1 VSYIVIQSRCGEES
15 RIFAEKKHARIAAMS
30 DDTNPAKLL
39 AVVTELRERCPW
51 DREQKLGDTP
61 RHLIEE
67 AYEVADAIDRANPGE
82 IAEELG
88 DVIVQCLFTAV
99 ILGED
104 SKLDIAT
111 IMQNA
116 ALKLI
121 RRHPHVYGNTRADT
135 SEQVLENWERIKVDE
150 RASKNPDGAKSL
162 AHVGRG
168 LPSMMRA
175 EKLGEKARRAGM
187 DWANIR
193 EVLAKARE
201 EIAEV
206 EQALDRND
214 TAHAAEELGDLMLA
228 IANAPRFI
236 NHNAEQ
242 TLRAACDKF
251 VARFDQVAQIAASR
265 GLDLKRMTP
274 LEIDILWNEAKAAK
288 M

>member
-1 VSYIVIQSRCGEES
+1 
-15 RIFAEKKHARIAAMS
+15 MS
-30 DDTNPAKLL
+30 DDTNPAQAFAKLL

-51 DREQKLGDTP
+51 DREQKIDDTP

-67 AYEVADAIDRANPGE
+67 AYEVADAIAHGNLSHA
-82 IAEELG
+82 AEELG
-88 DVIVQCLFTAV
+88 DVLAQCLFAGV
-99 ILGED
+99 ILAEQ
-104 SKLDIAT
+104 SESDIAT
-111 IMQNA
+111 VVQNA
-116 ALKLI
+116 AEKLI
-121 RRHPHVYGNTRADT
+121 RRHPHIYSDTRAET
-135 SEQVLENWERIKVDE
+135 VERVLENWETIKQQE
-150 RASKNPDGAKSL
+150 RESKNDDSAKTL

-201 EIAEV
+201 EIDEV

-251 VARFDQVAQIAASR
+251 VARFDHVAQIATSR

-274 LEIDILWNEAKAAK
+274 LEIDALWNEAKADK

>member
-1 VSYIVIQSRCGEES
+1 
-15 RIFAEKKHARIAAMS
+15 MS
-30 DDTNPAKLL
+30 DDTNPAQAFAKLL

-67 AYEVADAIDRANPGE
+67 AYEVADAIEHGNLSHA
-82 IAEELG
+82 AEELG
-88 DVIVQCLFTAV
+88 DVLAQCLFAGV
-99 ILGED
+99 ILAEQ
-104 SKLDIAT
+104 SKFDIAT
-111 IMQNA
+111 VVQNA
-116 ALKLI
+116 AEKLI
-121 RRHPHVYGNTRADT
+121 RRHPHIYSDIRAET
-135 SEQVLENWERIKVDE
+135 VERVLENWETIKQQE
-150 RASKNPDGAKSL
+150 RESKNDDAAKSL

-201 EIAEV
+201 EIDEV
-206 EQALDRND
+206 EDALDRND

-265 GLDLKRMTP
+265 GLDLKRMTG
-274 LEIDILWNEAKAAK
+274 LQIDALWNEVKAAK

>member
-1 VSYIVIQSRCGEES
+1 
-15 RIFAEKKHARIAAMS
+15 MS
-30 DDTNPAKLL
+30 DDTHAAQAFAKLL
-39 AVVTELRERCPW
+39 EVVTELRARCPW

-67 AYEVADAIDRANPGE
+67 AYEVADAIARGNPPDV
-82 IAEELG
+82 AEELG
-88 DVIVQCLFTAV
+88 DAIVQCLFTGV
-99 ILGED
+99 ILAED

-111 IMQNA
+111 VMQNA
-116 ALKLI
+116 AGKLI
-121 RRHPHVYGNTRADT
+121 RRHPHVYGDTRADT
-135 SEQVLENWERIKVDE
+135 SEQVLDNWDRIKVGE
-150 RASKNPDGAKSL
+150 RASKNLDSAGSL

-193 EVLAKARE
+193 DVLAKARE
-201 EIAEV
+201 EIDEV

-214 TAHAAEELGDLMLA
+214 NAGAAEELGDLMLA

-236 NHNAEQ
+236 NQDAET

-251 VARFDQVAQIAASR
+251 VGRFDEVARIAASR
-265 GLDLKRMTP
+265 GLDLKSMTP
-274 LEIDILWNEAKAAK
+274 SEIDALWNEAKAAK
-288 M
+288 KR

>member
-1 VSYIVIQSRCGEES
+1 
-15 RIFAEKKHARIAAMS
+15 MS
-30 DDTNPAKLL
+30 DDTNPAQTFAKLL

-67 AYEVADAIDRANPGE
+67 AYEVADAIAHGNLSHA
-82 IAEELG
+82 AEELG
-88 DVIVQCLFTAV
+88 DVLAQCLFAGV
-99 ILGED
+99 ILAEQ
-104 SKLDIAT
+104 SEFDIASVV
-111 IMQNA
+111 QNA
-116 ALKLI
+116 AEKLI
-121 RRHPHVYGNTRADT
+121 RRHPHIYSDTRAET
-135 SEQVLENWERIKVDE
+135 VERVLENWETIKQQE
-150 RASKNPDGAKSL
+150 RESKNDDGAKSL
-162 AHVGRG
+162 VHVGRG

-201 EIAEV
+201 EIDEV

-236 NHNAEQ
+236 NRNAEQ

-251 VARFDQVAQIAASR
+251 VARFDQVAKIAASR
-265 GLDLKRMTP
+265 GLDLKAMTP
-274 LEIDILWNEAKAAK
+274 LEIDALWNEAKSAK